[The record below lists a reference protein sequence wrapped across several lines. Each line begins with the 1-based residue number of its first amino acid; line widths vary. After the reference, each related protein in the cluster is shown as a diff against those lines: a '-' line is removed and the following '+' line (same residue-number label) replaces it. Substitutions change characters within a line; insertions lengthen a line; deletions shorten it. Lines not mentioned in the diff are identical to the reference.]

1 MPGLWPVAV
10 ALSLLILPLAGALA
24 QETAGSNAG
33 KDVLE
38 SKRLIELSK
47 PVLYPGNGHYYQ
59 LFEDFRFD
67 ESGLS
72 WTDARDSA
80 AGMTGPEGRRGRLVI
95 IDNAELYSWIL
106 QTFDLKNLY
115 YQGAT
120 WIGLRYWCA
129 FRKLTLS
136 DGSEYSP
143 KAFAAW
149 DTPWYRQDGIRCETQ
164 DSVPFMGVYIAGDST
179 QRWRATGYRKHM
191 RFYIVEYYT
200 PKETAVAEV
209 PEEDKDEDKTEAPPQ

>member
-24 QETAGSNAG
+24 QE
-33 KDVLE
+33 DVLE
-38 SKRLIELSK
+38 SKRLIEHSK
-47 PVLYPGNGHYYQ
+47 PISYPGNGHYYQ

-72 WTDARDSA
+72 WADARDSA
-80 AGMTGPEGRRGRLVI
+80 ASMTGPEGRRGRLVI

-106 QTFDLKNLY
+106 QTFDLKNRY

-136 DGSEYSP
+136 DGSDYSP

-149 DTPWYRQDGIRCETQ
+149 DTPWYRQDGINCDIQ
-164 DSVPFMGVYIAGDST
+164 GDKLPYMGVYIAGDST

-191 RFYIVEYYT
+191 RFYIVEYPA
-200 PKETAVAEV
+200 PKETAIAEV
-209 PEEDKDEDKTEAPPQ
+209 PDEDKNEAPPQ